1 MKRRNFLS
9 AITAA
14 VCAPTAVLAMPLA
27 PVSLLKAKDVLNIDS
42 NGSVGL
48 GVVTPSQKLQV
59 RDNGRGFTQPVFTFT
74 DEFDYSKYRAYKTN
88 LVKI

>member
-9 AITAA
+9 AISAA

-42 NGSVGL
+42 NGSVGP

-59 RDNGRGFTQPVFTFT
+59 RDNGQVFTIPVIHRDNCYDHSSITFG
-74 DEFDYSKYRAYKTN
+74 N
-88 LVKI
+88 L